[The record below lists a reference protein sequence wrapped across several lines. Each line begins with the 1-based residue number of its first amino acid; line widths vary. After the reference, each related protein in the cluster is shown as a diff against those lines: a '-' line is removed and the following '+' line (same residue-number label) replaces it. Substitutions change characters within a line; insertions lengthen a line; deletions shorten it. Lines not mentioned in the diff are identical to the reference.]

1 MSFREIDEARKMV
14 SSLASNGRRS
24 RKRKNSEV
32 NVGGDEKGSYVSD
45 RRTGRW
51 TTEEIALCDKLI
63 EKFERGHLPI
73 LDGIKLNDFLGNM
86 LKSKQSRLTKKM
98 KNAKLSSKT
107 FERTLDYTVDVD
119 DARRFS
125 DLEESFFHGI
135 QCPQERAEIKFHM
148 QKEWRDLFSNL
159 CVSIGQSLDADAWL
173 SSVEEMD
180 RRATHAKESAR
191 MARRKLMMGF
201 ALRHDTKNSDNGVFI
216 ELADDD
222 QQAAEESAAAMILG
236 ADGADADD
244 VLALLSDKSMLESTK
259 PSSTGNEF
267 AGGSSLLHS
276 APFLSRALSYMHRHH
291 VPFEHIDIWVPS
303 FVPNTPE
310 GDSDG
315 ASNCRLCYAGN
326 ATVEMQV
333 GHDGKCTLPM
343 SAEEHFN
350 LSAFGDYSQKFS
362 FDVGCGLPGRVYQS
376 GMPTWEQSVMNAP
389 HHHFERGGG
398 ARQWG
403 IRTVVGIPIASPSV
417 GRIVVVLYSRHDRDK
432 DQELVGRLSDEFT
445 KVRLSSYSGAIVIKA
460 SIDSILTPVCLSISV
475 DAISEVETGCRYRGA
490 RTSASLAQFPSDFGA
505 RSHE

>member
-1 MSFREIDEARKMV
+1 
-14 SSLASNGRRS
+14 
-24 RKRKNSEV
+24 
-32 NVGGDEKGSYVSD
+32 
-45 RRTGRW
+45 
-51 TTEEIALCDKLI
+51 
-63 EKFERGHLPI
+63 
-73 LDGIKLNDFLGNM
+73 
-86 LKSKQSRLTKKM
+86 
-98 KNAKLSSKT
+98 
-107 FERTLDYTVDVD
+107 
-119 DARRFS
+119 
-125 DLEESFFHGI
+125 
-135 QCPQERAEIKFHM
+135 M

-159 CVSIGQSLDADAWL
+159 CVSIGQPLDADAWL

-201 ALRHDTKNSDNGVFI
+201 ALRHDAKNSDNGVFI
-216 ELADDD
+216 EHADDD

-291 VPFEHIDIWVPS
+291 VPFEHIDLWVPS
-303 FVPNTPE
+303 FVPNTPDGE
-310 GDSDG
+310 TDG

-326 ATVEMQV
+326 ATVEM
-333 GHDGKCTLPM
+333 
-343 SAEEHFN
+343 
-350 LSAFGDYSQKFS
+350 
-362 FDVGCGLPGRVYQS
+362 QS

-417 GRIVVVLYSRHDRDK
+417 GRIVVVLYSRHDREK

-445 KVRLSSYSGAIVIKA
+445 KLMPSPKWKLVVDIGEPEPLLHLHSSQAITAHEVTSDASIQVRDAEIPSSCDASHESVNEKPRDSRIDNVIALLGEFMPSDPSSPIASYLPGFMSLRLMLLRPSRAAQEEDVVRTMLGSYSSYSAGGRTKSDIAVMLA
-460 SIDSILTPVCLSISV
+460 RDYMFLVQQQTSHSNNLSHSSSPFLARV
-475 DAISEVETGCRYRGA
+475 RYRVA
-490 RTSASLAQFPSDFGA
+490 
-505 RSHE
+505 